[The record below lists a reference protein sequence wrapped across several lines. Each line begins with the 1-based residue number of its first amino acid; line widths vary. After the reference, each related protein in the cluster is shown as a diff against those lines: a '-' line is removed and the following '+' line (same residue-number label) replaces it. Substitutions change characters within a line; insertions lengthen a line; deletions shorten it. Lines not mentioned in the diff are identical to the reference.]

1 MPINTRWLMRASAL
15 AMAVAGLPAIFMP
28 QELAAF
34 IQRDAGGP
42 VVMLIQLLGALYFG
56 FAALNW
62 MAQGNLVGGI
72 YSRPVTMANLLHFA
86 IAGLALLKAGVQAGG
101 GVVIGAAIFYAA
113 FAVMFGLV
121 MFGDPLAKAPKAAS

>member
-1 MPINTRWLMRASAL
+1 
-15 AMAVAGLPAIFMP
+15 MAVAGLPAIFMP